1 MGSRH
6 RARTLALQALYG
18 LELKPPRDVEA
29 ELARFLEHFHPDE
42 GLRPFFLSLVRGT
55 LAHLGEIDQ
64 ALERCSQHWKLER
77 MPAVDRNL
85 LRVAAYEVLHEREV
99 PAEVTIS
106 EAVDLA
112 KRFGGAET
120 PSFVNAILDR
130 VAREAGRLPLASGA
144 KPAEAK
150 RP

>member
-1 MGSRH
+1 MASRH

-29 ELARFLEHFHPDE
+29 ELAKFLDHFHPDE
-42 GLRPFFLSLVRGT
+42 GLRPFFLALVRGT
-55 LAHLGEIDQ
+55 VEHLVEIDQ
-64 ALERCSQHWKLER
+64 ALDRCSQHWKLER

-85 LRVAAYEVLHEREV
+85 LRVAAYEILHETDV

-130 VAREAGRLPLASGA
+130 VAREVGRLPARAAA
-144 KPAEAK
+144 KTAPK
-150 RP
+150 RS

>member
-18 LELKPPRDVEA
+18 MELKAPRDIDA
-29 ELARFLEHFHPDE
+29 ELAKFLDHFHSDE
-42 GLRPFFLSLVRGT
+42 GLRPYFLSLVRGT
-55 LAHLGEIDQ
+55 LAHRTEID
-64 ALERCSQHWKLER
+64 ASLERCSQNWKLER

-85 LRVAAYEVLHEREV
+85 LRLAAYEILHESEV

-120 PSFVNAILDR
+120 PGFVNAILDR
-130 VAREAGRLPLASGA
+130 VARDAGRLPVKSAANAS
-144 KPAEAK
+144 
-150 RP
+150 